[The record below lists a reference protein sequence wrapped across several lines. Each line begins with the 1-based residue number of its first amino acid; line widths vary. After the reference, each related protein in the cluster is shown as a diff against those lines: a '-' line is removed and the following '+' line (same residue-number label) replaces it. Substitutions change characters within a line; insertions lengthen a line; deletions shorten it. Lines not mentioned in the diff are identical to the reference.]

1 MVRHL
6 PAGTVT
12 FLFTDV
18 EGSTRLLHEFGA
30 ERYAAALQEH
40 RRLLRETFAPHGG
53 VEVDTQG
60 DAFLVAFPTAPGAV
74 EAARAA
80 QAALA
85 GGPIRV
91 RMGLHT
97 GTPHLAVE
105 GYVGEDVHL
114 GARIAA
120 AGHGGQV
127 LLSSATQAALDGE
140 VLELGEHRLKD
151 FEEAVA
157 IFQLG
162 YERFPPL
169 KTISNT
175 NLPRPASSF
184 VGRERE
190 VAELAALLQDGARI
204 VTLSGPGGTG
214 KTRLAIEAAA
224 ELVGEFKAGVF
235 WVGLG
240 AVRDPGLVVDTIEQT
255 LGAKQALDAY
265 LGERELL
272 LLLDNLEQVI
282 DAAPELAAVVR
293 ACPNLRLLVTSRE
306 LLRIDGEIAYAVP
319 ALADREAIDLFC
331 ARTGLAPDDAIAE
344 LCARLDNLPLALELA
359 AARAR
364 VLTPKQILGRLSQ
377 RLDLFQGGRDAEL
390 RQQTLRATIAWSHD
404 LLDVDEKQLFARL
417 AVFEGGCTL
426 DAAEAV
432 ADAQLD
438 TLQALVDKSL
448 LRHSGDRFWML
459 ETIREFAAD
468 LLAGSGEEEALRARH
483 GEHFLALGERAY
495 AERYDF
501 GIEWVE
507 RLESAYDN
515 LRAALDYWR
524 ATGSTRFGDL
534 ASALGW
540 FWAVTSRLAEGSRAL
555 DDAIALANGASP
567 LIARALLAAG
577 WIDLQH
583 ALYPSARARFER
595 AAELAREL
603 SNEAGRIEA
612 LLGIA
617 WIHQQIG
624 ENDDALRLFEEILG
638 QARELGHDALTSW
651 ALGGVCQVLV
661 AVGDADR
668 AEPLA
673 TELLTLTRNT
683 HDPEIVSSA
692 DHFLADCAMIRGDY
706 TLSERHFQSG
716 LKGALRARKPEQ
728 QSYEVLGIA
737 FCAAALG
744 RHEHAVRLEGAVAAQ
759 WEELGISSAVP
770 FIEARRA
777 ELIGAARS
785 ALGRD
790 RADAAF
796 AEGRAIGWNQATRL
810 ALGLIR

>member
-1 MVRHL
+1 
-6 PAGTVT
+6 
-12 FLFTDV
+12 
-18 EGSTRLLHEFGA
+18 
-30 ERYAAALQEH
+30 
-40 RRLLRETFAPHGG
+40 
-53 VEVDTQG
+53 VDTQG

-74 EAARAA
+74 AAARAA

-127 LLSSATQAALDGE
+127 LLSSATRAALDGE

-162 YERFPPL
+162 HERFPPL

-190 VAELAALLQDGARI
+190 VAELAALLQEGARL

-235 WVGLG
+235 WVALA
-240 AVRDPGLVVDTIEQT
+240 AVRKPGLVVDTIEQT
-255 LGAKQALDAY
+255 LGAKQPLDAY
-265 LGERELL
+265 IGERELL
-272 LLLDNLEQVI
+272 LLLDNLEQVV
-282 DAAPELAAVVR
+282 DAAPELAAVLR

-331 ARTGLAPDDAIAE
+331 ARTGLPPDSAIAE
-344 LCARLDNLPLALELA
+344 LCTRLDNLPLALELA

-390 RQQTLRATIAWSHD
+390 RQQTLRATIAWSYD
-404 LLDVDEKQLFARL
+404 LLDVDEQQLFARL
-417 AVFEGGCTL
+417 AVFAGGCTL

-432 ADAQLD
+432 ANAQLD
-438 TLQALVDKSL
+438 TLQTLVDKSL
-448 LRHSGDRFWML
+448 LRHSSDRFRML

-468 LLAGSGEEEALRARH
+468 LLAGSREAEALRARH
-483 GEHFLALGERAY
+483 GEHFLTLGERAY
-495 AERYDF
+495 TERHAF
-501 GIEWVE
+501 GFEWVE
-507 RLESAYDN
+507 RLESDYDN
-515 LRAALDYWR
+515 LRAALDHWR
-524 ATGSTRFGDL
+524 TTRPTGFVEL

-540 FWAVTSRLAEGSRAL
+540 FWTVTFRLAEASRAL
-555 DDAIALANGASP
+555 DDAIALANGTSP
-567 LIARALLAAG
+567 LITRAFLATG
-577 WIDLQH
+577 WVDLNRG
-583 ALYPSARARFER
+583 LYPSARARFER
-595 AAELAREL
+595 AAALALELGD
-603 SNEAGRIEA
+603 EAGRLEA
-612 LLGIA
+612 RQGIA
-617 WIHQQIG
+617 WVHQYIG
-624 ENDDALRLFEEILG
+624 DNDDALRLFEENLD
-638 QARELGHDALTSW
+638 QARELGHNTLTIEALIGICE
-651 ALGGVCQVLV
+651 ALV
-661 AVGDADR
+661 AVGDANR

-673 TELLTLTRNT
+673 NELLTLTRNT
-683 HDPEIVSSA
+683 HDPEIVGSA

-706 TLSERHFQSG
+706 TLSERHFQSS
-716 LKGALRARKPEQ
+716 LEGALRARNPGQ
-728 QSYEVLGIA
+728 QSVEVLGIA
-737 FCAAALG
+737 VCAAALG

-759 WEELGISSAVP
+759 WEDLGMSHAVP
-770 FIEARRA
+770 FIEAQRA
-777 ELIGAARS
+777 QLIGAARS
-785 ALGRD
+785 ALGRA